1 MQTENQAMNP
11 MLTEP
16 VNQLIEP
23 PVSQDTP
30 FLFINDPEKHVIC
43 RVWMTLTKMLKARGY
58 AVREDLTSRQI
69 IDEFSFLF
77 NNPIVLHTFSSDH
90 PELKPMLLC
99 MINSG
104 PNVGSPTLRQAVEKI
119 QEEEVVHSLVVH
131 KYEMTRHATRS
142 IAEIKAKFSLELQ
155 VFHQKELIYDI
166 MAHECVPRY
175 EILRPDEKQDLL
187 DKYCVIPS
195 QLPRLEVK
203 DPVARYLGLSKG
215 QVVKITRSN
224 DQHGNYVTFRII
236 R

>member
-1 MQTENQAMNP
+1 MQIDRQEESMIESTSG
-11 MLTEP
+11 MLS
-16 VNQLIEP
+16 EP

-43 RVWMTLTKMLKARGY
+43 RVWTTITKMLKSRGY
-58 AVREDLTSRQI
+58 AVREDLTKRQI
-69 IDEFSFLF
+69 IDEFSFMF
-77 NNPIVLHTFSSDH
+77 HNPIVLHTFSSDH
-90 PELKPMLLC
+90 PEVKPIVLC

-104 PNVGSPTLRQAVEKI
+104 PNVGSPALRQAVEKI

-142 IAEIKAKFSLELQ
+142 IAEIKQKFSLELQ
-155 VFHQKELIYDI
+155 VFHRKELIYDI

-187 DKYCVIPS
+187 DKYSVLPS

-203 DPVARYLGLSKG
+203 DPVSRYLGLSKG

-224 DQHGNYVTFRII
+224 DQHGNYVTFRIV